1 MLSPFLMW
9 SLLSLFVLLRICV
22 STASVQLLGRHYGIP
37 MYKARMFK
45 VPRLHIG
52 IKYDRSEADPGLNQS
67 LLDTPAV
74 DNATWPCLRLE
85 DTLRQPLTHSV
96 ARLKTFRRALIPAAL
111 LLLDGIAY
119 YVLIATATG
128 RTWTKWGDILWI
140 IWVIVSVVLM
150 LSFALWFL
158 YRGRS
163 EAQGRTAL
171 ARAARCICGGGDN
184 GKDPSADPRRHTI
197 TPELEAPQSDRQEI
211 NDGAGWLR
219 NTATFNAGQMNTFR
233 LMIMAGVDASSPV
246 PPDELSGG
254 AGLVVTV
261 DATTMTELTQA
272 IMDKLQLDREVVL
285 CEKDEDTDTYAS
297 YEQFDFKFFPR
308 RGKFHLQ
315 WKDEVDR
322 GSAAPE
328 LRPDSQDAQL
338 LHLEPDIVSE
348 PEEEEEEQDSV
359 EEWLR
364 YRYQTQDRPTVV
376 GGIVSAALGCV
387 VAVMFCECGVVD
399 WNAYEQWLSK
409 KTSGHFDGSWTE
421 AVVAGLFGSFVGF
434 VGSRS
439 EKKFIARLIK
449 LANFG
454 PDARADARGRVRY
467 MLLVF
472 CQVGYVFLVSSSL
485 EPLTCTKD
493 VDKKWYMVA
502 NPVL

>member
-1 MLSPFLMW
+1 
-9 SLLSLFVLLRICV
+9 
-22 STASVQLLGRHYGIP
+22 
-37 MYKARMFK
+37 
-45 VPRLHIG
+45 
-52 IKYDRSEADPGLNQS
+52 
-67 LLDTPAV
+67 
-74 DNATWPCLRLE
+74 
-85 DTLRQPLTHSV
+85 
-96 ARLKTFRRALIPAAL
+96 
-111 LLLDGIAY
+111 
-119 YVLIATATG
+119 
-128 RTWTKWGDILWI
+128 
-140 IWVIVSVVLM
+140 M

-439 EKKFIARLIK
+439 EKKFIGRLIK